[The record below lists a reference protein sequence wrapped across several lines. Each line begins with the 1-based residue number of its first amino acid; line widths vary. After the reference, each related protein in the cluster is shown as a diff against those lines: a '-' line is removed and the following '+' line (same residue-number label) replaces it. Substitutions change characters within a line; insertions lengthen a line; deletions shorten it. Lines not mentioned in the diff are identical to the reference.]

1 MLAVALAFD
10 ASMISIAFELV
21 RLDCSTVDSESLSC
35 TGCSP
40 RLRRLGVPRS
50 CSSRISSCST
60 SSVSSTT
67 GVSTTVGGVTTGT
80 GAGVE
85 TVVGLGGEGAGLGGG
100 VGVLVGAD
108 VFLDS
113 LRRGLGE
120 DFEDL
125 PPEPLLKMF
134 FGSLFGFLRLCTG
147 ESTSCPFAGHRLD
160 KASQSVVN
168 PK

>member
-1 MLAVALAFD
+1 M
-10 ASMISIAFELV
+10 
-21 RLDCSTVDSESLSC
+21 
-35 TGCSP
+35 
-40 RLRRLGVPRS
+40 
-50 CSSRISSCST
+50 
-60 SSVSSTT
+60 
-67 GVSTTVGGVTTGT
+67 GGVTTGT
-80 GAGVE
+80 GAGAE
-85 TVVGLGGEGAGLGGG
+85 AVVGLGGEGAGLGGG

-113 LRRGLGE
+113 WRRGLGE
-120 DFEDL
+120 GFEDL

-160 KASQSVVN
+160 KASQSDVN